1 MDITRLF
8 SPLIFLSIV
17 IVVYFSLHAV
27 IYGGLKKT
35 LVTRYR
41 DQIILLAIFW
51 FLGGSFFLQILASRL
66 WHFHF
71 LRFPAYTWM
80 GLIVTT
86 SFLFMVHRLLIK
98 LWPARSRDLALA
110 ALIVSALISGYSLW
124 NGLRPP
130 MIRRFEVS
138 LRNLPSGLAGFKIVQ
153 LSDLHLEDPFSSKR
167 LAGIVSQV
175 NELRPGLVVIT
186 GDLIDGPVQP
196 NGVISTEFKRLRA
209 SGGMWA
215 VSGNHDYYAGID
227 HFRNL
232 TRDAG
237 IRVLND
243 EMITLENGLQL
254 AGQDDATVQY
264 LTGENPAPL
273 ARILAKR
280 KPAEPLILL
289 CHRPTTFNESIRQ
302 GIDLQLSG
310 HTHGGQFFP
319 INFLV
324 RLIYRF
330 PYGLYH
336 RGNSFLYTSCGT
348 GLWGPNMRFLT
359 HNEIIEFT
367 LVPGPA
373 AGNQKSP

>member
-1 MDITRLF
+1 MTN
-8 SPLIFLSIV
+8 PLIFLA
-17 IVVYFSLHAV
+17 IVVVIYFSLHAV
-27 IYGGLKKT
+27 IYGGLKRT
-35 LVTRYR
+35 LVRR
-41 DQIILLAIFW
+41 RRNQIILQATFW

-110 ALIVSALISGYSLW
+110 ALIVSVLIGGYSLW

-130 MIRRFEVS
+130 MIRRIEVP
-138 LRNLPSGLAGFKIVQ
+138 LKNLPPGLAGFKIVQ

-186 GDLIDGPVQP
+186 GDLIDGPIQP
-196 NGVISTEFKRLRA
+196 NGAISAEFKRLKA
-209 SGGMWA
+209 SCGVLA
-215 VSGNHDYYAGID
+215 VSGNHDYYAGIN
-227 HFRNL
+227 HFWNL
-232 TRDAG
+232 TRNSG
-237 IRVLND
+237 IHVLND

-254 AGQDDATVQY
+254 AGQDDATVRHFN
-264 LTGENPAPL
+264 GETPAPL
-273 ARILAKR
+273 ARILARR
-280 KPAEPLILL
+280 KPEEPLILL
-289 CHRPTTFNESIRQ
+289 CHRPTSFDESISQ
-302 GIDLQLSG
+302 GIDFQLSG

-324 RLIYRF
+324 RLLFKY
-330 PYGLYH
+330 PYGFYH
-336 RGNSFLYTSCGT
+336 CGNSFLYTSCGT
-348 GLWGPNMRFLT
+348 GLWGPDMRFLT
-359 HNEIIEFT
+359 HNEIVEFT
-367 LVPGPA
+367 LIPGP
-373 AGNQKSP
+373 P

>member
-8 SPLIFLSIV
+8 SPLIFLTLVIV
-17 IVVYFSLHAV
+17 IYFSLHAV

-35 LVTRYR
+35 LVTRHR

-86 SFLFMVHRLLIK
+86 SFFFMVHRLLIK

-110 ALIVSALISGYSLW
+110 ALLVSALISGYSLW

-130 MIRRFEVS
+130 IVRHLEIS
-138 LRNLPSGLAGFKIVQ
+138 LKNLPASLAGFKIVQ

-175 NELRPGLVVIT
+175 NELRPGLVVIS
-186 GDLIDGPVQP
+186 GDLIDGPIQP
-196 NGVISTEFKRLRA
+196 NGIISAEFKRLQA
-209 SGGMWA
+209 SCGVLA

-254 AGQDDATVQY
+254 AGQDDATVRY
-264 LTGENPAPL
+264 LTGETPAPL
-273 ARILAKR
+273 TRILTQR
-280 KPAEPLILL
+280 KLEEPLILL
-289 CHRPTTFNESIRQ
+289 CHRPTTFDESIRQ
-302 GIDLQLSG
+302 GIDFQLSG

-319 INFLV
+319 VNFLV
-324 RLIYRF
+324 RLLYKY

-348 GLWGPNMRFLT
+348 GLWGPDMRFLT

-367 LVPGPA
+367 LVPKQA
-373 AGNQKSP
+373 AGTSVSR